1 MNSCSKVKSSLT
13 CSYCSKILKN
23 PIELPCDDLICEEH
37 LKVKEVVRKNKINC
51 LTCKQEFQVKGNEF
65 KLVKSIQKQINAQIF
80 LNDEEISLKQKI
92 EDSIKQFYQMY
103 DEFSLSKNKVDLDCH
118 NHFQEIRFQLD
129 MHREK
134 LKEKIDEIYMEM
146 IEKTKEFEMS
156 YLNSLDEKLSSSL
169 KSIEIKSIDED
180 LNATEET
187 FRDPNLLIE
196 SIREMNLK
204 QKNAI
209 DSIQLK
215 LNEMSQV
222 NEDLKASNE
231 FKPYLSFNQDLF
243 GQLHLNLFPSDQ
255 FKSKI
260 LSGQQ
265 PYELIKLCEFDS
277 KDRFKLL
284 YRASEHGFGSN
295 NFHLKCNGHAN
306 TLTILKADG
315 TSFIFGGFTTATWD
329 SISESKSDPN
339 AFLFSLTNNYN
350 KPCKMKKN
358 PGQNAIYC
366 HPSYGPTFGD
376 GHDICIYSKSNT
388 TNGSYSNLGNTYKHP
403 QYAFNTNEAK
413 SFLGGSYNFLL
424 SEIEVYL
431 KE

>member
-37 LKVKEVVRKNKINC
+37 LKEKTVVRKNKIKC

-65 KLVKSIQKQINAQIF
+65 KLVKSIQKQINSQIF
-80 LNDEEISLKQKI
+80 LNEEEISLKKKI

-156 YLNSLDEKLSSSL
+156 YLNCLDEKLSSSL
-169 KSIEIKSIDED
+169 KSIEIKSIVED

-209 DSIQLK
+209 DSIQLN

-222 NEDLKASNE
+222 NEDLKASNQ
-231 FKPYLSFNQDLF
+231 FKPFLSFNQDLF
-243 GQLHLNLFPSDQ
+243 GQLHFNLFPSGP

-265 PYELIKLCEFDS
+265 PWDLIKLCEFDS
-277 KDRFKLL
+277 KYKFKLL
-284 YRASEHGFGSN
+284 YRASEHGFHSSH
-295 NFHLKCNGHAN
+295 FHLKCDGHAN
-306 TLTILKADG
+306 TLTILKASC
-315 TSFIFGGFTTATWD
+315 TSFIFGGFTSATWD
-329 SISESKSDPN
+329 SSSQHKPDPN
-339 AFLFSLTNNYN
+339 AFLFSLTNKDY
-350 KPCKMKKN
+350 KLCKIKIQ

-366 HPSYGPTFGD
+366 PSSFGPTFG
-376 GHDICIYSKSNT
+376 GGSDIYITSNSNT
-388 TNGSYSNLGNTYKHP
+388 TNRSYSNLGTSYRHP
-403 QYAFNTNEAK
+403 QYAQGTNEAQ
-413 SFLGGSYNFLL
+413 SFLAGSYNFLL
-424 SEIEVYL
+424 SEIEVYQ